1 MGHLGKLCKVAS
13 GIMNTHSHV
22 ADGRRESLTAHAAL
36 AGAAGDTLNAIFHA
50 ATTDAVVDLLDQA
63 GLREAVMRSLAA
75 ALGEALEHRAGG
87 MAIGGV
93 FFTNQHGLLG
103 MTPGAAALMERH
115 RISPPEWEGEK
126 GSSDKV

>member
-1 MGHLGKLCKVAS
+1 MARVTKNPMKPLRLR
-13 GIMNTHSHV
+13 MMEM
-22 ADGRRESLTAHAAL
+22 DY
-36 AGAAGDTLNAIFHA
+36 
-50 ATTDAVVDLLDQA
+50 DQT
-63 GLREAVMRSLAA
+63 